1 MSLAIPIPLTELCR
15 LSEVSRAGFY
25 RWRGQPPA
33 QDADME
39 LRDAIQRIAVEW
51 PCYGSRRITREL
63 WDRGRRVNRKRVQRL
78 MREDNLLCLRK
89 RRFVVTTD
97 SDHGLP
103 VYPNLARDL
112 VLTGIDQLW
121 VADLTY
127 IRLETEF
134 VYLAVILDAFSRKVI
149 AWALDRTLEA
159 TLTIEALRMARR
171 KRKPSPG
178 RVHHSDR
185 GVQYA
190 SGDYTDLL
198 KANGIEISMSR
209 TGNPYD
215 NAKCESFMKTLKYE
229 EVYRTE
235 YRDLAD
241 ARARI
246 GAFIE
251 RLYNRKRLHSAL
263 GYLPPAEFEVQLKA
277 RNMEAA
283 APQLMA

>member
-1 MSLAIPIPLTELCR
+1 MKLAIPIPLTELCR
-15 LSEVSRAGFY
+15 LAEVSRAGFY
-25 RWRGQPPA
+25 RWRNEGPVE
-33 QDADME
+33 DADME

-63 WDRGRRVNRKRVQRL
+63 LRRGRRVNRKKVQRL

-103 VYPNLARDL
+103 VYPNVARDL

-121 VADLTY
+121 VADITY

-134 VYLAVILDAFSRKVI
+134 VYLAVVLDAFSRKVI
-149 AWALDRTLEA
+149 GWALDRTLEA
-159 TLTIEALRMARR
+159 TLSVEALQMALR
-171 KRKPSPG
+171 KRKPTPG
-178 RVHHSDR
+178 LVHHSDR

-198 KANGIEISMSR
+198 KANGIQISMSR
-209 TGNPYD
+209 SGNPYD
-215 NAKCESFMKTLKYE
+215 NARCESFMKTLKYE
-229 EVYRTE
+229 EVYRSE
-235 YRDLAD
+235 YRDLAE
-241 ARARI
+241 ARAQI
-246 GAFIE
+246 GAFLE
-251 RLYNRKRLHSAL
+251 KVYNRKRLHSAL
-263 GYLPPAEFEVQLKA
+263 GYLPPAEFEAQLMA

-283 APQLMA
+283 APQLVA